1 MNTISTLKGKSI
13 LTIKQLTREE
23 IEYLIRLAEKL
34 KNKKKRGL
42 YGNLLKRKNIVMI
55 FEKSSTRTRC
65 AFTVAAADEGAHTD
79 YLNLSDIHFVRKES
93 MPDSA
98 RVLGRMFDGIAFRG
112 YKHDTAEQLA
122 RYSGIPVWN
131 ALTDIAHPTQIF
143 ADLLTIKEYFGQ
155 LKGLKVVYIGD
166 GRNNVANSLMIGC
179 VKMGMHFVNCTPPEL
194 LPDRDLFEAAEGFAA
209 AEGGS
214 VKILHEP
221 REAVRGANI
230 IYTDVWVSMGEE
242 AKFQSRRNLL
252 QPYQVTMD
260 LIRLTGHADAN
271 QVIFLHCLPAYHNN
285 LTDVTREIGAMEVT
299 DEVFE
304 SPFSR
309 VFDQAENR
317 MHTIKAVMVAT
328 LT

>member
-23 IEYLIRLAEKL
+23 IEYLIRLAEEL
-34 KNKKKRGL
+34 KKKKKRGL

-155 LKGLKVVYIGD
+155 LKELKVVYIGD

-194 LPDRDLFEAAEGFAA
+194 LPDWDLFAAAEGFAA
-209 AEGGS
+209 AGGGS

-242 AKFQSRRNLL
+242 AKFESRRNLL
-252 QPYQVTMD
+252 QSYQVTMD